1 MRVASWVDWIE
12 DRFGSW
18 AIPQVTRYL
27 VGLNLATYLLE
38 GLSPG
43 FVQILQL
50 DQAAILRGEIW
61 RIATFILVPAVNTG
75 PLFFLIF
82 LWFTWFVGDYLEGE
96 WGPAK
101 LNIFYLTGILSLTLV
116 SLFFVPGPI
125 RNDLLLSSLILPF
138 GTVFPT
144 MQIMLFFIIPVQ
156 ARWLAIIYGGFLA
169 LAFLLGGESRLV
181 ILGSVANYLL
191 FFGPSYW
198 THLREQ
204 AALRERRRR
213 FSGQD

>member
-1 MRVASWVDWIE
+1 MRVAAWVDWAE
-12 DRFGSW
+12 DRFGAW
-18 AIPQVTRYL
+18 AIPNVTRYL

-43 FVQILQL
+43 FIQVLQL

-61 RIATFILVPAVNTG
+61 RIATFILVPAVKAS
-75 PLFFLIF
+75 PIFFLIF
-82 LWFTWFVGDYLEGE
+82 LWFTWFVGDYLESE

-101 LNIFYLTGILSLTLV
+101 LNLFYLTGIVSLTLV
-116 SLFFVPGPI
+116 SLLFVPGPI
-125 RNDLLLSSLILPF
+125 RTEMLLTSLILPF

-156 ARWLAIIYGGFLA
+156 ARWIAIVYAGFLA
-169 LAFLLGGESRLV
+169 LAFLFGADSRLV
-181 ILGSVANYLL
+181 ILGSIANYLL
-191 FFGPSYW
+191 FFGPSTF
-198 THLREQ
+198 THFREQ

-213 FSGQD
+213 FSGKD